1 MSYDQRWGYYRIELR
16 SGDVDAKKGI
26 ISEIIKEAY
35 DNHFK
40 E

>member
-1 MSYDQRWGYYRIELR
+1 LR

-35 DNHFK
+35 NNHFK

>member
-1 MSYDQRWGYYRIELR
+1 MVTKPLSRNEMRP
-16 SGDVDAKKGI
+16 GDVDAKKAI